1 MPPHHNLACI
11 YNKNTIE
18 VDNTV
23 MHYGCL
29 IGLEDGNPFRNI
41 IHLIFVLTFT
51 IFIPILI
58 CSLLVICFTCKK
70 FEMSNDTG
78 DQYERLDRIGLPAN
92 YKWYKIYAAFR
103 YSFYIRV
110 MIQILMTVVL
120 ISHPL
125 CKLIS
130 LFLNFHVILMFKYFI
145 VFDGNG
151 TTLEESAFIF
161 ISPLIFIATVVTV
174 WVFSMKFDKSLPDKY
189 YSVEFFSGVTS
200 DRNE

>member
-1 MPPHHNLACI
+1 MFSCLTSIAIYIILYSCFWCI
-11 YNKNTIE
+11 VFKVTNQNNENQKNT
-18 VDNTV
+18 T
-23 MHYGCL
+23 
-29 IGLEDGNPFRNI
+29 P
-41 IHLIFVLTFT
+41 T
-51 IFIPILI
+51 
-58 CSLLVICFTCKK
+58 
-70 FEMSNDTG
+70 
-78 DQYERLDRIGLPAN
+78 N
-92 YKWYKIYAAFR
+92 YKWYTIYAAFK
-103 YSFYIRV
+103 YSFYIRI

-151 TTLEESAFIF
+151 ATLEESAFIF

-200 DRNE
+200 DKNK

>member
-78 DQYERLDRIGLPAN
+78 NQYERLDRIGLPAN
-92 YKWYKIYAAFR
+92 YKWYKIYSAFR

-125 CKLIS
+125 CKLIFNILEFSCYIDDYLFYS
-130 LFLNFHVILMFKYFI
+130 LWWERYYTWRICIYFHVTTDIHCNCCHCLG
-145 VFDGNG
+145 VFY
-151 TTLEESAFIF
+151 E
-161 ISPLIFIATVVTV
+161 V
-174 WVFSMKFDKSLPDKY
+174 W
-189 YSVEFFSGVTS
+189 
-200 DRNE
+200 